1 VLSVMEVFPGAEL
14 TEIRQ
19 LAPPEAAPAPA
30 EDEVVNE
37 NDE

>member
-1 VLSVMEVFPGAEL
+1 VFPGAEL

-19 LAPPEAAPAPA
+19 IAPPEAAPAPA
-30 EDEVVNE
+30 DDEVENE